1 MAALFERC
9 DVAMDRKRIVIVED
23 DPLISKTINMC
34 LSKRGHEV
42 KAFYSGADMVKYLL
56 DEKPDSILLDIRLPD
71 CDGWFIAGLLEK
83 FEWAKSVP
91 VIVMSVLDPDN
102 RKVSEFKPH
111 AYIQKPFDMG
121 FLIQTVEQ
129 SLGLGSPAFAF

>member
-1 MAALFERC
+1 ME
-9 DVAMDRKRIVIVED
+9 RKRIIIVDD

-34 LSKRGHEV
+34 LSKRGHDV
-42 KAFYSGADMVKYLL
+42 KVFYSGADMVKHLF

-71 CDGWFIAGLLEK
+71 CDGWFIAKLLEK
-83 FEWAKSVP
+83 FNWASSVP
-91 VIVMSVLDPDN
+91 LIIMSVLEPD
-102 RKVSEFKPH
+102 RKKVAEFKPH

-129 SLGLGSPAFAF
+129 SLGETNPALSC

>member
-1 MAALFERC
+1 ME
-9 DVAMDRKRIVIVED
+9 RKRIIIVDD

-34 LSKRGHEV
+34 LSKRGHDV
-42 KAFYSGADMVKYLL
+42 KVFYSGADMVKHLF

-71 CDGWFIAGLLEK
+71 CDGWFIARLLEK
-83 FEWAKSVP
+83 FNWARSVP
-91 VIVMSVLDPDN
+91 LIVMSVLEPD
-102 RKVSEFKPH
+102 RKKVAEFKPH

-129 SLGLGSPAFAF
+129 SLGETNPALVF

>member
-1 MAALFERC
+1 ME
-9 DVAMDRKRIVIVED
+9 RKRIIIVDD

-34 LSKRGHEV
+34 LSKRGHDV
-42 KAFYSGADMVKYLL
+42 KVFYSGADMVKHLF

-71 CDGWFIAGLLEK
+71 CDGWFIARLLEK
-83 FEWAKSVP
+83 FNWARSVP
-91 VIVMSVLDPDN
+91 LIVMSVLEPD
-102 RKVSEFKPH
+102 RKKVAEFKPH

-129 SLGLGSPAFAF
+129 SLGETNPALAF

>member
-1 MAALFERC
+1 ME
-9 DVAMDRKRIVIVED
+9 RKRIIIVDD

-34 LSKRGHEV
+34 LSKRGHDV
-42 KAFYSGADMVKYLL
+42 KVFYSGADMVKHLF

-71 CDGWFIAGLLEK
+71 CDGWFIAKLLEK
-83 FEWAKSVP
+83 FNWARSVP
-91 VIVMSVLDPDN
+91 LIVMSVLEPD
-102 RKVSEFKPH
+102 REKVAEFKPH

-129 SLGLGSPAFAF
+129 SLGETNPVLAC